1 MARRRLRQLLA
12 VAGLAALLSVGSA
25 AVGDGGSTS
34 TRTRLP
40 ATVEQVNL
48 YIEQAR
54 GLRTLAEVRA
64 MSGAQPVPVAP
75 LVYRW
80 RLANGHLDTVT
91 MRTKDGEV
99 ITCWG
104 PLR

>member
-1 MARRRLRQLLA
+1 VTHLRLRQLFA
-12 VAGLAALLSVGSA
+12 AAALAALLSLGST
-25 AVGDGGSTS
+25 AVGDAGRTPS
-34 TRTRLP
+34 RTRLP
-40 ATVEQVNL
+40 ATVEQVNAF
-48 YIEQAR
+48 IEQAR
-54 GLRTLAEVRA
+54 GLRTLDEVRA
-64 MSGAQPVPVAP
+64 MSGTQPERIAP

-91 MRTKDGEV
+91 MRTEKGEF